1 LLHACF
7 SAGKSDDSKI
17 NFIIESLLLY
27 QVVEEKIKLHLWKHY
42 QGNQL
47 QMQKSVLQKW

>member
-17 NFIIESLLLY
+17 NFIIENLLLY